1 MLRGLPRN
9 QKSVSY
15 KCLVGLPRG
24 SLLNAKEERLMLKR
38 MFLLKLIVFCNLL
51 SEINAQDQQEVC
63 ELFCRVVSAESGF
76 PVYYTTVKLSGTNKG
91 VIADHEGQFRL
102 PCNLVDS
109 DKIILSS
116 IGYKTKK
123 LDIKELQT
131 DKINVVYLEPHL
143 ESLEA
148 VTLTSKKKR
157 ERKLPARLIV
167 LRAIKNIPLNY
178 PKLPYSY
185 IGYYRDYQQPIGDSY
200 TRITKQHQK
209 DAQYINLNESII
221 EVFDAGFET
230 DYFEN
235 ESNQALLYS
244 YDQNKTFIQDKA
256 LAIPYDNKKKKYLN
270 NVDIFPFG
278 GNEFSI
284 LKIINAIRNHN
295 RHSFS
300 FANVF
305 NKNFERNHFFS
316 LQRITSLDDQPIYE
330 IDFVTDASVS
340 GENHFA
346 KGSIFISKKNFAIH
360 KLHYELHKI
369 NEKTSIYEVTIE
381 YVPIKN
387 KMYLNY
393 ITFNNKFKSNS
404 DHYFKVKEINFDPK
418 GMFFDVFFNNELDE
432 NTIHPVHRKFK
443 VTNTDKKHKVKIE
456 RALVLKDRLRI
467 FVDKQQLRSLPNFSF
482 KNLSEMMKLDIN
494 NVKDTNGK
502 VLNRIPRFVLNQY
515 REMFVQEV
523 FPEKEIN
530 KNLQFMDKN
539 IPLSESVINS
549 FVDKHKYWVNTPLK
563 QGKVTQ

>member
-51 SEINAQDQQEVC
+51 SEINAQGQLEVC
-63 ELFCRVVSAESGF
+63 ELLCRVVDKDSGF
-76 PVYYTTVKLSGTNKG
+76 PIYYTTVKLSGTNKG
-91 VIADHEGQFRL
+91 VIADHEGEFRL

-270 NVDIFPFG
+270 TVFIPPFG
-278 GNEFSI
+278 GNEFNV
-284 LKIINAIRNHN
+284 LNVINSIRNHS
-295 RHSFS
+295 RQSFS
-300 FANVF
+300 FVDIF
-305 NKNFERNHFFS
+305 NKNFEKNHFFS
-316 LQRITSLDDQPIYE
+316 LQGVTYLNDTPIYE
-330 IDFVTDASVS
+330 ISFVTNASAS
-340 GENHFA
+340 GVNHFA
-346 KGSIFISKKNFAIH
+346 KGTIFISKNNYSIYR
-360 KLHYELHKI
+360 LHYELYRI
-369 NEKTSIYEVTIE
+369 NKKAPIYEVTIE
-381 YVPIKN
+381 YVPVNN

-393 ITFNNKFKSNS
+393 ITFNNKFKAGSAN
-404 DHYFKVKEINFDPK
+404 YFKIKEVNFDPN
-418 GMFFDVFFNNELDE
+418 GMFFDVYFNNELDK
-432 NTIHPVHRKFK
+432 NSISPIYKKFK
-443 VTNTDKKHKVKIE
+443 VVYDQEKQNVKIE
-456 RALVLKDRLRI
+456 KVLILKDRLRI
-467 FVDKQQLRSLPNFSF
+467 FIDKKQLRSIPNFKF
-482 KNLSEMMKLDIN
+482 DNLSEVIRLKVK

-515 REMFVQEV
+515 REMFVQEI